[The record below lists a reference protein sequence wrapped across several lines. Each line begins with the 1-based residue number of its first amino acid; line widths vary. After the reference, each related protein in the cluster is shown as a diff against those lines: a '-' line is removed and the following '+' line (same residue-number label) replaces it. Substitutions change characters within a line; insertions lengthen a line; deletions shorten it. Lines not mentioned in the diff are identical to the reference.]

1 MVGNGDFLEKSAT
14 FLEVVGQEGVGCDLA
29 TPLKLRG
36 FLSTSSPPRD
46 AAVVDAAIE
55 ATYGLSDRSFHSGRA
70 GVKVSDNEG
79 CGEQNVVSVMRKKRE
94 RVRV

>member
-1 MVGNGDFLEKSAT
+1 M
-14 FLEVVGQEGVGCDLA
+14 VGQEGVGCDLA

-36 FLSTSSPPRD
+36 FLSPSSPPRD

-94 RVRV
+94 RVRVQEM